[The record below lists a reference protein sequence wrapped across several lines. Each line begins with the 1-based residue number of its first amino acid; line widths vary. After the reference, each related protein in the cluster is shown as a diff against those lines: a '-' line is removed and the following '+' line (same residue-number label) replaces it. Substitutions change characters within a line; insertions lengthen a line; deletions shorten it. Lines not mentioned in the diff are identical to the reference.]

1 MLKSVSNRVRQFH
14 NDERGTVSLE
24 SIAVF
29 AVGALVL
36 GGLTYFWKGVKI
48 GESQGISG
56 KVVELVGNILGMK
69 FTGE

>member
-1 MLKSVSNRVRQFH
+1 MLKSVSNRIRQFH

-36 GGLTYFWKGVKI
+36 GGLTYLWKGAQI
-48 GESQGISG
+48 GDKGGGFAGAVSDVIGYVLDLTFE
-56 KVVELVGNILGMK
+56 
-69 FTGE
+69 